1 MCGNTIGQDR
11 RFLAKYM
18 PQLEAFFH
26 YRNLDVSTVK
36 ELAKRWNPAV
46 TKLVNKSSSHLALDD
61 IRDSI
66 AELVT
71 YQQHFF
77 RLPS

>member
-1 MCGNTIGQDR
+1 MCGNSIGQDR
-11 RFLAKYM
+11 RFLVKYA
-18 PQLEAFFH
+18 PKLESFFH

-71 YQQHFF
+71 YRAHFF
-77 RLPS
+77 RLPE